1 MGMENEK
8 LNIYKR
14 LRDLNVPASVLDD
27 IFANEQDLDV
37 LIKGW
42 HNLQEAGCNNDEIA
56 SKISELIFKEIGFNP
71 THEPVEK

>member
-1 MGMENEK
+1 MEIEK

-14 LRDLNVPASVLDD
+14 LRDFNVPASVLDD

-42 HNLQEAGCNNDEIA
+42 YDLQESGLKDDEIA
-56 SKISELIFKEIGFNP
+56 SKISELIFKEIGFDP
-71 THEPVEK
+71 AHEPVEK

>member
-1 MGMENEK
+1 MEIEK

-14 LRDLNVPASVLDD
+14 LRDFNVSAAVLDD
-27 IFANEQDLDV
+27 IFADEQDLDV

-42 HNLQEAGCNNDEIA
+42 HNLQESGFKDDEIA
-56 SKISELIFKEIGFNP
+56 SKISELIFKETGFDP

>member
-1 MGMENEK
+1 MENEK

-14 LRDLNVPASVLDD
+14 LRDFIVPASVLDD

-42 HNLQEAGCNNDEIA
+42 HNLQESGFKDDEIA
-56 SKISELIFKEIGFNP
+56 NKISELIFKEIGFDSS
-71 THEPVEK
+71 HDPVEK

>member
-1 MGMENEK
+1 MEIEK

-14 LRDLNVPASVLDD
+14 LRDFNVQASVLDD

-42 HNLQEAGCNNDEIA
+42 HNLQESGFKDDEIA
-56 SKISELIFKEIGFNP
+56 RKISELIFKEIGFDP

>member
-1 MGMENEK
+1 MEIEK

-14 LRDLNVPASVLDD
+14 LRDFNVPASVLDD

-42 HNLQEAGCNNDEIA
+42 YNLQESGLKDDEIA
-56 SKISELIFKEIGFNP
+56 SKISELIFKEIGFDP

>member
-1 MGMENEK
+1 MGMEIEK

-14 LRDLNVPASVLDD
+14 LRDFNVSAAVLDD
-27 IFANEQDLDV
+27 IFADEQDLDV

-42 HNLQEAGCNNDEIA
+42 HNLQESGFKDDEIA
-56 SKISELIFKEIGFNP
+56 SKLSELIFKETGFDP

>member
-1 MGMENEK
+1 MENEK

-14 LRDLNVPASVLDD
+14 LRDFNVPAAVLDD
-27 IFANEQDLDV
+27 IFSDEQNLDI

-42 HNLQEAGCNNDEIA
+42 NDLQEAGLIDDEIA
-56 SKISELIFKEIGFNP
+56 SKISELIFKEIGFKP

>member
-1 MGMENEK
+1 MGMEIEK

-14 LRDLNVPASVLDD
+14 LRDFNVPASVIDD

-42 HNLQEAGCNNDEIA
+42 YNLQESGLKDDEIA
-56 SKISELIFKEIGFNP
+56 S
-71 THEPVEK
+71 

>member
-1 MGMENEK
+1 MENEK

-14 LRDLNVPASVLDD
+14 LRDFNVPAAVLDD
-27 IFANEQDLDV
+27 IFSDGQNLDI

-42 HNLQEAGCNNDEIA
+42 HDLQETGLIDDEIA

>member
-1 MGMENEK
+1 MGMEIEK

-14 LRDLNVPASVLDD
+14 LRDFNVPTSILDD

-42 HNLQEAGCNNDEIA
+42 HNLQESGFKDDEIA
-56 SKISELIFKEIGFNP
+56 NKISELIFKEIGFDSS
-71 THEPVEK
+71 HDPVEK

>member
-1 MGMENEK
+1 MGMEIEK

-14 LRDLNVPASVLDD
+14 LRDFNVPASVLDD

-42 HNLQEAGCNNDEIA
+42 HNLQESGFKDDEIA
-56 SKISELIFKEIGFNP
+56 SKISELIFKEIGFDP
-71 THEPVEK
+71 THESMEK

>member
-1 MGMENEK
+1 MEIEK

-14 LRDLNVPASVLDD
+14 LRDFNVQASVLDD

-42 HNLQEAGCNNDEIA
+42 YDLQESGLKDDEIA
-56 SKISELIFKEIGFNP
+56 SKISELIFKEIGFDP

>member
-1 MGMENEK
+1 MEIEK

-14 LRDLNVPASVLDD
+14 LRDFNVSAAVLDD
-27 IFANEQDLDV
+27 IFADEQDLDV

-42 HNLQEAGCNNDEIA
+42 HNLQESGFKDDEIA
-56 SKISELIFKEIGFNP
+56 RKISELIFKETGFDP

>member
-1 MGMENEK
+1 MGMEIEK

-14 LRDLNVPASVLDD
+14 LRDFNVPVSVLDN

-42 HNLQEAGCNNDEIA
+42 HNLQESGLKDDEIA
-56 SKISELIFKEIGFNP
+56 SKISELIFKEIGFDP

>member
-1 MGMENEK
+1 MGMEIEK

-14 LRDLNVPASVLDD
+14 LRDFNVPASVLDD

-42 HNLQEAGCNNDEIA
+42 YNLQESGLKDDEIA
-56 SKISELIFKEIGFNP
+56 SKISELIFKEIGFDP

>member
-1 MGMENEK
+1 MEIEK

-14 LRDLNVPASVLDD
+14 LRDFNVPVSVLDN

-42 HNLQEAGCNNDEIA
+42 HNLQESGIKDDEIA
-56 SKISELIFKEIGFNP
+56 SKISELIFKETGFDP

>member
-1 MGMENEK
+1 MGMEIEK

-14 LRDLNVPASVLDD
+14 LRDFNVPATVLDD
-27 IFANEQDLDV
+27 IFAEKQDLDI

-42 HNLQEAGCNNDEIA
+42 HDLQEAGLNDDEIA
-56 SKISELIFKEIGFNP
+56 GKISGLILSEIGFDP

>member
-1 MGMENEK
+1 MGMEIEK

-14 LRDLNVPASVLDD
+14 LRDINVPASVIDD

-42 HNLQEAGCNNDEIA
+42 HNLQESGFKDDEIA
-56 SKISELIFKEIGFNP
+56 SKISELIFKEIGFDP

>member
-1 MGMENEK
+1 MGMEIEK

-14 LRDLNVPASVLDD
+14 LRDFNVPAAVLDD

-42 HNLQEAGCNNDEIA
+42 HNLQESGFKDDEIA
-56 SKISELIFKEIGFNP
+56 SKISELIFKEIGFDP
-71 THEPVEK
+71 THESMEK

>member
-1 MGMENEK
+1 MEIEK

-14 LRDLNVPASVLDD
+14 LRDFNVPASVLDD

-42 HNLQEAGCNNDEIA
+42 YNLQESGLKDDEIA
-56 SKISELIFKEIGFNP
+56 SKISELIFKEIDFDP

>member
-1 MGMENEK
+1 MEIEK

-14 LRDLNVPASVLDD
+14 LRDFNVPASVLDD

-42 HNLQEAGCNNDEIA
+42 YNLQESGLKDDEIA
-56 SKISELIFKEIGFNP
+56 SKISELIFKETGFDP

>member
-1 MGMENEK
+1 MEIEK

-14 LRDLNVPASVLDD
+14 LRDFNVPASVLDD

-42 HNLQEAGCNNDEIA
+42 YDLQESGLKDDEIA
-56 SKISELIFKEIGFNP
+56 SKISEIIFKEIGFDP

>member
-1 MGMENEK
+1 MEIEK

-14 LRDLNVPASVLDD
+14 LRDFNVPTSILDD
-27 IFANEQDLDV
+27 IFSNEQDLDV

-42 HNLQEAGCNNDEIA
+42 NNLQKAGFKDDEIA

>member
-1 MGMENEK
+1 MEIEK

-14 LRDLNVPASVLDD
+14 LRDFNVAAAVLDD
-27 IFANEQDLDV
+27 IFADEQDLDV

-42 HNLQEAGCNNDEIA
+42 HNLQESGFKDDEIA
-56 SKISELIFKEIGFNP
+56 SKISELIFKETGFDP

>member
-1 MGMENEK
+1 MEIEK

-14 LRDLNVPASVLDD
+14 LRDFNVLVSILDD
-27 IFANEQDLDV
+27 IFADEQDLDV

-42 HNLQEAGCNNDEIA
+42 YSLQEAGIKDDEIA
-56 SKISELIFKEIGFNP
+56 GKISELIFKEMGFDP

>member
-1 MGMENEK
+1 MGMEIEK

-14 LRDLNVPASVLDD
+14 LRDFNVPVSILDD

-42 HNLQEAGCNNDEIA
+42 YNLQESGLKDDEIA
-56 SKISELIFKEIGFNP
+56 SKISELIFKEIGFDP

>member
-1 MGMENEK
+1 MGMEIEK

-14 LRDLNVPASVLDD
+14 LRDFNVPASVLDD

-37 LIKGW
+37 LMKGW
-42 HNLQEAGCNNDEIA
+42 HNLRESGLKGDEIA
-56 SKISELIFKEIGFNP
+56 SKISELIFKEIGFDP